1 MSLINRRI
9 LIQVTMPAIILGLL
23 LLAACVGGA
32 WYANRLQ
39 KNLAIL
45 RTQSVNN
52 LRQAQGLEFY
62 VGQLRFHVFRYLIDP
77 TEENLAS
84 INRDHDRFERA
95 LGSLKDSVRT
105 DEEVE
110 LVEKIERDY
119 RIYHGELDQLR
130 NKVGLAG
137 QPMALRLLDKN
148 HPIRPVV
155 DSCEKLLGIS
165 DARMTETFTESD
177 RVSGIARWTMI
188 LLGIGGPL
196 SGLLCG
202 YGIAR
207 GLSRSI
213 YQLSVRVQDMAQR
226 LDQDVASVSVTAD
239 GDLGHL
245 DRQLQQVVQRVEEV
259 AERVQR
265 QQRDLLRTEQLS
277 AVGQLAASVAHE
289 VRNPLTS
296 VKLLV
301 ESALNS
307 KNRKPLSEQDL
318 QVIHAEVV
326 RLEQTVQSF
335 LDFARL
341 PTPRRSIVDLRE
353 VVNQAVELVRARARQ
368 QQVEIEPPLGDQLVS
383 ADVDRGQFCTV
394 LVNLF
399 LNALDAMPNGGK
411 LRINLETSPLTG
423 IDLMVSDTGFGIAE
437 DVAAKL
443 FTPFVSG
450 KATGTGLG
458 LSLSKRIVEE
468 HGGRIE
474 GGNLPRGGA
483 GFRISL
489 PANALHHRQAV

>member
-1 MSLINRRI
+1 M
-9 LIQVTMPAIILGLL
+9 
-23 LLAACVGGA
+23 
-32 WYANRLQ
+32 
-39 KNLAIL
+39 
-45 RTQSVNN
+45 
-52 LRQAQGLEFY
+52 
-62 VGQLRFHVFRYLIDP
+62 
-77 TEENLAS
+77 
-84 INRDHDRFERA
+84 
-95 LGSLKDSVRT
+95 
-105 DEEVE
+105 
-110 LVEKIERDY
+110 
-119 RIYHGELDQLR
+119 
-130 NKVGLAG
+130 
-137 QPMALRLLDKN
+137 
-148 HPIRPVV
+148 
-155 DSCEKLLGIS
+155 
-165 DARMTETFTESD
+165 
-177 RVSGIARWTMI
+177 
-188 LLGIGGPL
+188 
-196 SGLLCG
+196 
-202 YGIAR
+202 
-207 GLSRSI
+207 
-213 YQLSVRVQDMAQR
+213 
-226 LDQDVASVSVTAD
+226 
-239 GDLGHL
+239 
-245 DRQLQQVVQRVEEV
+245 
-259 AERVQR
+259 
-265 QQRDLLRTEQLS
+265 
-277 AVGQLAASVAHE
+277 AHE